1 MGLEVFDTFVQ
12 KQLIEMVNGIYTD
25 KDLINMMKK
34 TVETYEKHK
43 EFKVFKDSKCICNDC
58 RGALNG

>member
-1 MGLEVFDTFVQ
+1 MGLEIFDSFVQ

-34 TVETYEKHK
+34 TIETYEKF
-43 EFKVFKDSKCICNDC
+43 EEE
-58 RGALNG
+58 

>member
-1 MGLEVFDTFVQ
+1 MGLEKFDTFVQ

-34 TVETYEKHK
+34 TVETYEKF
-43 EFKVFKDSKCICNDC
+43 EEE
-58 RGALNG
+58 